1 MPTRSETDGHT
12 YCLYPD
18 SMPDWGI
25 ANIVLAEDENGLLF
39 FPVRTLCLGI
49 CIDSPTQVGIIRG
62 DAGLKAESRDIKLP
76 SGRSRHVTL
85 CLTKMGVAKWLARID
100 PNRVGDHAKGRLT
113 EYQADLWDLATR
125 LVFSRKRVVDAGVE
139 DLGEVIAVTGTERI
153 ELDCDCGQRHVL
165 EKTDGIWRHRVM
177 PADLAR

>member
-25 ANIVLAEDENGLLF
+25 ANIVFAEDENTLL
-39 FPVRTLCLGI
+39 
-49 CIDSPTQVGIIRG
+49 
-62 DAGLKAESRDIKLP
+62 
-76 SGRSRHVTL
+76 TL

-113 EYQADLWDLATR
+113 EYQVDLWDLATR

-177 PADLAR
+177 LADLAR